1 MKKAASS
8 MLMFCITVLFAGLAF
23 GASHAER
30 VKGPFTSGPEVTKAC
45 LQCHDKQAKDFMKT
59 VHWTWETTQE
69 VPGKG
74 KAAIG
79 KKGSI
84 NNFCISIASNWPRC
98 TSCHAGYGWK
108 DATFSFSDPSTVDC
122 LVCHDTTGT
131 YKKEQKSAGNPDPAV
146 DLLKVAQNVGKPAR
160 AKRGML
166 LRTARTPASSSASLQ
181 QVVSNRLSGPI
192 TG

>member
-1 MKKAASS
+1 MKKPASS
-8 MLMFCITVLFAGLAF
+8 MIVICIAVLFAGLAF
-23 GASHAER
+23 GAGNHADR

-45 LQCHDKQAKDFMKT
+45 LQCHEKQAKDFMKT
-59 VHWTWETTQE
+59 VHWTWETTQD

-108 DATFSFSDPSTVDC
+108 GRDV
-122 LVCHDTTGT
+122 
-131 YKKEQKSAGNPDPAV
+131 
-146 DLLKVAQNVGKPAR
+146 
-160 AKRGML
+160 
-166 LRTARTPASSSASLQ
+166 
-181 QVVSNRLSGPI
+181 
-192 TG
+192 